1 MIRVG
6 SGNDLHRLIPGKP
19 LILGGITIPSDL
31 GADGHSDADCL
42 FHAITDA
49 LLGSLAL
56 GDIGLHFYDKD
67 PRWTGADSRI
77 FLEEALRLSKEMGWS
92 VVNVDSTISL
102 EKPKLRPFIDEIR
115 QSIARSLG
123 IELNCVSVKAKTG
136 EGVDAVGERRA
147 IRAEAV
153 LLIQKDR

>member
-6 SGNDLHRLIPGKP
+6 SGNDLHRLVPGKP

-56 GDIGLHFYDKD
+56 GDIGLHFSDKD

-77 FLEEALRLSKEMGWS
+77 FLEEALRMAKEMGWS
-92 VVNVDSTISL
+92 VVNVDTTISL

-123 IELNCVSVKAKTG
+123 IDLSCVSVKAKTG
-136 EGVDAVGERRA
+136 ESVDAVGERRA

-153 LLIQKDR
+153 LLIQKVH

>member
-6 SGNDLHRLIPGKP
+6 SGNDLHRLVPGKP

-56 GDIGLHFYDKD
+56 GDIGLHFSDKD

-92 VVNVDSTISL
+92 VVNVDTTISL

-123 IELNCVSVKAKTG
+123 IELSCVSVKAKTG
-136 EGVDAVGERRA
+136 ESVDAVGERRA
-147 IRAEAV
+147 IRAEAI
-153 LLIQKDR
+153 LLIQKDY